1 MEVSTET
8 AARMLGISESQLLR
22 YGNEG
27 KITYRSHGPRG
38 RRRYDLEQLRIDAQ
52 SLNLPFSEEQIGQIT
67 EKSH

>member
-38 RRRYDLEQLRIDAQ
+38 RRRYDLEQLRSDAQ
-52 SLNLPFSEEQIGQIT
+52 SLDLPFDEQVLSQL
-67 EKSH
+67 EKQR